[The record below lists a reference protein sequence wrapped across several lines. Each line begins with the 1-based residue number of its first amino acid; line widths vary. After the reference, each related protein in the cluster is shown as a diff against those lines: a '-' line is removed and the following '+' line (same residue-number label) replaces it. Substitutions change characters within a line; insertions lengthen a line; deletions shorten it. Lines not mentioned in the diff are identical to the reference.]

1 MRLQA
6 WHVVI
11 LIVAFVILFGW
22 KNLPNMARSMGESMR
37 VFKSEVDQMKDE
49 GEARKTEKDA
59 ERPALDDR
67 RASADGDTA
76 RAEYDAMKRRE
87 GDGSTGT
94 TGTSGTPGSG
104 V

>member
-6 WHVVI
+6 WHIVV
-11 LIVAFVILFGW
+11 LIVAFVLLFGW

-67 RASADGDTA
+67 KGHDVDTA
-76 RAEYDAMKRRE
+76 REEYDAMKRRE
-87 GDGSTGT
+87 GGSGTGT
-94 TGTSGTPGSG
+94 TGA
-104 V
+104 

>member
-6 WHVVI
+6 WHIVV
-11 LIVAFVILFGW
+11 LVVAFLLLFGW

-67 RASADGDTA
+67 KSHDADTA
-76 RAEYDAMKRRE
+76 RSEYDAMKRRE
-87 GDGSTGT
+87 GGDG
-94 TGTSGTPGSG
+94 PGA
-104 V
+104 

>member
-6 WHVVI
+6 WHIVV
-11 LIVAFVILFGW
+11 LIVAFVLLFGW

-67 RASADGDTA
+67 KGHDADTA
-76 RAEYDAMKRRE
+76 REEYDAMKRR
-87 GDGSTGT
+87 GGGSGTGT
-94 TGTSGTPGSG
+94 TGA
-104 V
+104 

>member
-6 WHVVI
+6 WHIVV
-11 LIVAFVILFGW
+11 LIVAFVLLFGW

-59 ERPALDDR
+59 EKPALDER
-67 RASADGDTA
+67 GSQDTA
-76 RAEYDAMKRRE
+76 RQEYEATKRRE
-87 GDGSTGT
+87 GGADGT
-94 TGTSGTPGSG
+94 GTPG

>member
-6 WHVVI
+6 WHIVV
-11 LIVAFVILFGW
+11 LVVAFLLLFGW

-67 RASADGDTA
+67 KDHDADTA
-76 RAEYDAMKRRE
+76 REEYDAMKRRE
-87 GDGSTGT
+87 GGAGTTGT
-94 TGTSGTPGSG
+94 TGA
-104 V
+104 

>member
-6 WHVVI
+6 WHIVV
-11 LIVAFVILFGW
+11 LIVAFVLLFGW

-67 RASADGDTA
+67 KGHDADTA
-76 RAEYDAMKRRE
+76 REEYDAMKRRE
-87 GDGSTGT
+87 GGSGTGT
-94 TGTSGTPGSG
+94 TGA
-104 V
+104 

>member
-6 WHVVI
+6 WHVVV
-11 LIVAFVILFGW
+11 LIVAFVLLFGW

-59 ERPALDDR
+59 ERPALDD
-67 RASADGDTA
+67 ASSRDGDTA

-87 GDGSTGT
+87 GGGD
-94 TGTSGTPGSG
+94 GTSGNSQGA
-104 V
+104 

>member
-6 WHVVI
+6 WHVVV
-11 LIVAFVILFGW
+11 LIVAFVLLFGW

-49 GEARKTEKDA
+49 GEARKDAKDS
-59 ERPALDDR
+59 ERPALDERSKSGDT
-67 RASADGDTA
+67 DTA

-87 GDGSTGT
+87 GGEGAGTGA
-94 TGTSGTPGSG
+94 
-104 V
+104 